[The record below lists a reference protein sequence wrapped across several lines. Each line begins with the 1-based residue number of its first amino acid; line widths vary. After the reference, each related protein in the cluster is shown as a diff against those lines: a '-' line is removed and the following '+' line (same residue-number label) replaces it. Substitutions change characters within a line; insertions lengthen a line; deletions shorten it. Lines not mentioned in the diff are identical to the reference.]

1 MNEVRSAN
9 CLFWEG
15 NQKIYIDRGIK
26 KNKKTKRIREVG
38 GEIHLKISLES
49 TKKIVIE
56 ILFQIIR
63 PEF

>member
-26 KNKKTKRIREVG
+26 KNKKTKRIREGG